1 VNDVLGRQF
10 SPYSTLYIC
19 GTTPLNLEFFAL
31 VTSDWSDFG
40 HDKIVFTCKEAA
52 CLNMAKCVGPEGILP
67 DLQL

>member
-1 VNDVLGRQF
+1 MTSSVGNFHPTVH
-10 SPYSTLYIC
+10 YIYVAS
-19 GTTPLNLEFFAL
+19 TPLNLEFFAL